1 LYGNAT
7 NQALTQVEAELSKES
22 PQFYVLGLGLLED
35 GDVGVG
41 VFPQREKILI
51 SSLRFRAIASQGI
64 RAAKPKMRE
73 CGQRLISDHACMVEN
88 FLKLGNSCGTLLGCQ
103 ISFAA

>member
-1 LYGNAT
+1 
-7 NQALTQVEAELSKES
+7 
-22 PQFYVLGLGLLED
+22 
-35 GDVGVG
+35 
-41 VFPQREKILI
+41 
-51 SSLRFRAIASQGI
+51 
-64 RAAKPKMRE
+64 MRE